1 MLNLTSII
9 RMPDSASNVQ
19 IDLVGGQRRRPF
31 VETSMG
37 RRIFPGFFQRPGASG
52 EAAGAGKEA
61 REHRDMQL

>member
-9 RMPDSASNVQ
+9 RMPDSASNVK
-19 IDLVGGQRRRPF
+19 IDLVGGQRCRPF

-61 REHRDMQL
+61 RQQRDMQL